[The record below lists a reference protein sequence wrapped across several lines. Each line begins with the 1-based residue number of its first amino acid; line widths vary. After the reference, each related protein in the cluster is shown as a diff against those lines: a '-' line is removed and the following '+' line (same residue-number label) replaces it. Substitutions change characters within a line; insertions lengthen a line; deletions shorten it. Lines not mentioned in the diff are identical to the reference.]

1 MLKHLSVS
9 SSNSVHLHL
18 KISLIG
24 NNNLILLNLLW
35 SGQFPI
41 NAITH
46 GQSAFISYNWWL
58 VFCLFYFL
66 LLFVFLYGLF
76 HVPLFGNWKEENPRG
91 FGHTPGISVIS
102 PCHLVVGDFQRT
114 IVIAYIRGVEREG
127 GRHVTSTGQWK
138 KSESPKGIETM
149 TFRTPVGCSN
159 HWATED
165 SWRMGHIWYT
175 RFMHDMRPA
184 YC

>member
-46 GQSAFISYNWWL
+46 GQSAFISYNWWF

-91 FGHTPGISVIS
+91 FGHTPGFSVIS

-114 IVIAYIRGVEREG
+114 IAIAYIRGVEREG
-127 GRHVTSTGQWK
+127 WSTCHEHGTMKKIWVPERNWNYDLPYTGR
-138 KSESPKGIETM
+138 M
-149 TFRTPVGCSN
+149 L
-159 HWATED
+159 
-165 SWRMGHIWYT
+165 
-175 RFMHDMRPA
+175 
-184 YC
+184 